1 MFEDSV
7 DGFIAR
13 WRAHATDGFAFAR
26 AEGSPLLE
34 VAVGDAVLQLFERTG
49 PYEAPTGPVRLVLH
63 AVASTWTRASS
74 AAFEG
79 APSLSAVG
87 PARLRVAGRVIE
99 SEAPLVVV
107 DAGVPVVL
115 GLDPGSSGTSGVP
128 DAFPEVGSWLTCDTL
143 APAHGFVLRSTGPRG
158 PAGSPDDQV

>member
-7 DGFIAR
+7 EGFIAR

-49 PYEAPTGPVRLVLH
+49 PYEAPTGPVRVLLH
-63 AVASTWTRASS
+63 AVA
-74 AAFEG
+74 AAWSVTADGPIEG
-79 APSLSAVG
+79 APSLAAAG
-87 PARLRVAGRVIE
+87 LARLRLAGRVIE
-99 SEAPLVVV
+99 VAEPLVVV
-107 DAGVPVVL
+107 DAGVHVVV
-115 GLDPGSSGTSGVP
+115 GLDADGAEEAGAP
-128 DAFPEVGSWLTCDTL
+128 FPTVGSWLACDTL
-143 APAHGFVLRSTGPRG
+143 APAHGFVLRRAHPRG